1 MSSDKRIE
9 LLLKFKALSEQGN
22 GGEKTTANEM
32 LNKALKKHGLTIED
46 LEKEEMET
54 RTFKI
59 KDKSD
64 SLNVLV
70 QCIYDVHPD
79 AKITQA
85 VNALKIFC
93 DLNSSEYIEVL
104 EKYHHYYNYWL
115 KEKSQLFVAFLVK
128 NRLGTDRKSSV
139 EIDEEEQ
146 NSIIK
151 KMEVMKDN
159 KFIDK
164 NLKMLN

>member
-1 MSSDKRIE
+1 MPSNKIKE
-9 LLLKFKALSEQGN
+9 LLLKLKFFSEV
-22 GGEKTTANEM
+22 GEAAEKENATDK
-32 LNKALKKHGLTIED
+32 LNKALIKHGITLAD
-46 LEKEEMET
+46 LEKEERET

-70 QCIYDVHPD
+70 QCIYDVYTD
-79 AKITQA
+79 AKISQA
-85 VNALKIFC
+85 VNSLKIFC
-93 DLNSSEYIEVL
+93 DLNSSEYVEVL
-104 EKYHHYYNYWL
+104 EKYNHYYNYWL
-115 KEKSQLFVAFLVK
+115 KEKNQLFVAFLVK

-139 EIDEEEQ
+139 QIDEEEQ
-146 NSIIK
+146 NSIMK